1 MGKITKVEATKV
13 ANELIEKYGIGED
26 TKSYGNITTSLQ
38 KYTTK
43 VGLANEIYANG
54 KENIW
59 FPWERTAT
67 FDDVED
73 STIVSVCKPYG
84 AVTITEKFYGT
95 YSAEELLNFDVTNLY
110 NHYTGVSNEMTVTAG
125 LENPDDYTI
134 QYTGTSA
141 TGEYFAATVTYNTSD
156 YSKKNYEITKSWT
169 DGNGNK
175 TFKSVEKIYS
185 TGEYWSS
192 KDSVQTQKASYKNKI
207 YTINQVESKI
217 TGINGDT
224 KYLTTETVS
233 DSNYRTLS
241 NISFEYD
248 NKNYSGNPIR
258 VASEDTSTDSVY
270 IEEYGKIKTAKGN
283 MTLKC
288 MYNQNGEIVIEKPA
302 LSNGIIETV
311 PTQNGN
317 DYIGTISVQNSSV
330 GNSTHVFITPNEYG
344 IKNPQDFIKV
354 TEKLK
359 TIVSSQNN
367 EIVVCKKG
375 ELSSSKTGV
384 TYLTPEDYVS
394 GMSTVTDKE

>member
-1 MGKITKVEATKV
+1 MGKITKAEATRI
-13 ANELIEKYGIGED
+13 AGELIEKYGIGE
-26 TKSYGNITTSLQ
+26 TVKTYGNITTSLQ

-43 VGLANEIYANG
+43 ASLINEIYANG
-54 KENIW
+54 KDSIW
-59 FPWERTAT
+59 FPWERNAI
-67 FDDVED
+67 FDNIED
-73 STIVSVCKPYG
+73 STILSVCKPSG
-84 AVTITEKFYGT
+84 TVTITEKFYGT
-95 YSAEELLNFDVTNLY
+95 YSVEELLDFDVTNLY
-110 NHYTGVSNEMTVTAG
+110 NHYTGVSNEMTVSAG
-125 LENPDDYTI
+125 LENLNDYTI
-134 QYTGTSA
+134 QYTGTST
-141 TGEYFAATVTYNTSD
+141 TGEEFAATVTYNTLD
-156 YSKKNYEITKSWT
+156 FSKKNYEITKSWT
-169 DGNGNK
+169 EGSNKK
-175 TFKSVEKIYS
+175 TFKSIEKIYS

-270 IEEYGKIKTAKGN
+270 VEEYGKIKTAKGN

-288 MYNQNGEIVIEKPA
+288 MYNQDGEIVIEKPT

-311 PTQNGN
+311 PSTQGSN
-317 DYIGTISVQNSSV
+317 YIGTISVQNSTVKNLSQV
-330 GNSTHVFITPNEYG
+330 VITPNETG
-344 IKNPQDFIKV
+344 IKNPQDFVKV
-354 TEKLK
+354 AEKLK

-375 ELSSSKTGV
+375 DTTASKSGF
-384 TYLTPEDYVS
+384 TYLTPEDYIS
-394 GMSTVTDKE
+394 GITDKE

>member
-1 MGKITKVEATKV
+1 MGKITKAEATKI
-13 ANELIEKYGIGED
+13 AGELIEKYGIGE
-26 TKSYGNITTSLQ
+26 TVKNYGNITTSLK

-43 VGLANEIYANG
+43 ASLINEIYANG
-54 KENIW
+54 KDSIW
-59 FPWERTAT
+59 FPWERNAT
-67 FDDVED
+67 FDNIED
-73 STIVSVCKPYG
+73 NTILSVCKPNG
-84 AVTITEKFYGT
+84 TVTITEKFYGT
-95 YSAEELLNFDVTNLY
+95 YSVEELLNFDVTNLY
-110 NHYTGVSNEMTVTAG
+110 NHYTGVSNEMTVSAG
-125 LENPDDYTI
+125 LENSNDYTI

-141 TGEYFAATVTYNTSD
+141 TGEEFAAIVTYNTSD
-156 YSKKNYEITKSWT
+156 FSKKNYEITKSWT
-169 DGNGNK
+169 EGNNRK
-175 TFKSVEKIYS
+175 TFKSIEKIYS

-270 IEEYGKIKTAKGN
+270 VEEYGKIKTAKGN

-288 MYNQNGEIVIEKPA
+288 MYNQDGEIVIEKPA

-311 PTQNGN
+311 PNTQGSN
-317 DYIGTISVQNSSV
+317 YIGTISVQNSTVKNLSQV
-330 GNSTHVFITPNEYG
+330 VITPNETG
-344 IKNPQDFIKV
+344 IKNPQDFVKV
-354 TEKLK
+354 AEKLK

-375 ELSSSKTGV
+375 DTTASKSGF
-384 TYLTPEDYVS
+384 TYLTPEDYIS
-394 GMSTVTDKE
+394 GITSKE

>member
-1 MGKITKVEATKV
+1 MGKITKVEATKI
-13 ANELIEKYGIGED
+13 AGELIEKYGIGE
-26 TKSYGNITTSLQ
+26 TVKTYGNITTSLQ

-43 VGLANEIYANG
+43 ASLINEIYANG
-54 KENIW
+54 KDSIW
-59 FPWERTAT
+59 FPWERNAT
-67 FDDVED
+67 FDNIED
-73 STIVSVCKPYG
+73 NTILSVCKPNG
-84 AVTITEKFYGT
+84 TVTITEKFYGT
-95 YSAEELLNFDVTNLY
+95 YSVEELLNFDVTNLY
-110 NHYTGVSNEMTVTAG
+110 NHYTGVSNEMTVSAG
-125 LENPDDYTI
+125 LENSDDYTI
-134 QYTGTSA
+134 QYTGISS
-141 TGEYFAATVTYNTSD
+141 TGEEFLATVTYNTSD
-156 YSKKNYEITKSWT
+156 FSKKNYEITKSWT
-169 DGNGNK
+169 EGNNRK
-175 TFKSVEKIYS
+175 TFKSMEKIYS

-217 TGINGDT
+217 TGVNGDT

-270 IEEYGKIKTAKGN
+270 VEEYGKIKTAKGN

-288 MYNQNGEIVIEKPA
+288 MYNQDGEIVIEKPA

-311 PTQNGN
+311 PSTQGSN
-317 DYIGTISVQNSSV
+317 YIGTISVQNSTVKNLSQV
-330 GNSTHVFITPNEYG
+330 VITPNETG
-344 IKNPQDFIKV
+344 IKNPQDFVKV
-354 TEKLK
+354 AEKLK

-375 ELSSSKTGV
+375 DTTASKSGF
-384 TYLTPEDYVS
+384 TYLTPEDYIS
-394 GMSTVTDKE
+394 GMTDKE

>member
-1 MGKITKVEATKV
+1 MGKITKAEATRI
-13 ANELIEKYGIGED
+13 AGELIEKYGIGE
-26 TKSYGNITTSLQ
+26 TVKTYGNITTSLQ

-43 VGLANEIYANG
+43 ASLTNEIYANG
-54 KENIW
+54 KDSIW
-59 FPWERTAT
+59 FPWERNAT
-67 FDDVED
+67 FDNIED
-73 STIVSVCKPYG
+73 NTILSVCKPNG
-84 AVTITEKFYGT
+84 IVTITEKFYGT
-95 YSAEELLNFDVTNLY
+95 YSVEELLNLDVTDLY
-110 NHYTGVSNEMTVTAG
+110 NHYTGVSNEMTVSAG
-125 LENPDDYTI
+125 LENSNDYTI
-134 QYTGTSA
+134 QYTGTST
-141 TGEYFAATVTYNTSD
+141 TGEEFVATVTYNTSD
-156 YSKKNYEITKSWT
+156 FSKKNYEITKSWT
-169 DGNGNK
+169 EGSNKK
-175 TFKSVEKIYS
+175 TFKSIEKIYS

-248 NKNYSGNPIR
+248 NENYSGNPIR

-283 MTLKC
+283 MILKC
-288 MYNQNGEIVIEKPA
+288 MYNQDGEIVIEKPA

-311 PTQNGN
+311 PNTQGSN
-317 DYIGTISVQNSSV
+317 YIGTISVQNSTVKNLSQV
-330 GNSTHVFITPNEYG
+330 VITPNETG
-344 IKNPQDFIKV
+344 IKNPQDFVKV
-354 TEKLK
+354 AEKLK

-375 ELSSSKTGV
+375 DSTASKSGF
-384 TYLTPEDYVS
+384 TYLTPEDYIS
-394 GMSTVTDKE
+394 GITSKE